1 MDVTAIFTSE
11 VFMIGVG
18 TVVGTIL
25 GHVTSNR
32 KQSNDFQR
40 SFFADQQ
47 TFRKEVME
55 DLARHKIE
63 NEALMQDIGKL
74 RSELRSQHDEN
85 SKLKLDIASFRVDL
99 QILQDNYNHLL
110 AEKQELLG
118 KLVDQKAKTNN
129 QSKSNPASD
138 MSS

>member
-11 VFMIGVG
+11 VFMVGIG
-18 TVVGTIL
+18 TVVGTVL
-25 GHVTSNR
+25 GHITSNR

-47 TFRKEVME
+47 TFRKDVLE

-63 NEALMQDIGKL
+63 NEALIADIGKL
-74 RSELRSQHDEN
+74 RAELRAQHDEN

-99 QILQDNYNHLL
+99 QVLQDNYNHLL
-110 AEKQELLG
+110 SEKQELLS
-118 KLVDQKAKTNN
+118 KLRDQKPK
-129 QSKSNPASD
+129 P
-138 MSS
+138 